1 MTRRTSRRGPLWPA
15 ALLVAAAIAG
25 LVASVAAAS
34 APQRQTAPVERT
46 SGMDGPQPISLHP
59 PLREVATLGDVAT
72 PAPPPAPVRVVVPE
86 AGVDSRMMPLGLLPD
101 GAMEVPTDASVAG
114 WYELG
119 PVPGEPGP
127 AVIAGH
133 VDSKSGPGVFFE
145 LRRLEP
151 GDRVTVERDDG
162 TQHVFSV
169 TAVEQHPK
177 TGLPVERIWAPS
189 EEPVLRLVTC
199 GGVFDPETRHYTD
212 NLVVFA
218 ELVMSTAPQAGL
230 QRS

>member
-1 MTRRTSRRGPLWPA
+1 MTRRAPRRGPSWPA

-25 LVASVAAAS
+25 LVASVTAAS
-34 APQRQTAPVERT
+34 APARVAAPIARAGTTE
-46 SGMDGPQPISLHP
+46 DPQPVSLRP
-59 PLREVATLGDVAT
+59 PLRAVATSDDVTA
-72 PAPPPAPVRVVVPE
+72 PAPTRLVVPE
-86 AGVDSRMMPLGLLPD
+86 AGVDSRLAPLGLLPD
-101 GAMEVPTDASVAG
+101 GAMEVPADAAVAG

-127 AVIAGH
+127 AVVAGH
-133 VDSKSGPGVFFE
+133 VDSKTGPGVFFA
-145 LRRLEP
+145 LRRLRP

-162 TQHVFSV
+162 TRHVFAV

-189 EEPVLRLVTC
+189 DEPVLRLVTC
-199 GGVFDPETRHYTD
+199 GGVFDPETGHYTD

-218 ELVMSTAPQAGL
+218 ELVTSTAPQASL